1 MSIFSDTR
9 SMKELQKITYSGY
22 KKTDVIK
29 QLIQAI
35 QDKNIEPA
43 LNWCGELLCAG
54 HLLELWNTLISCAMV
69 HINVCNPRLPVY
81 LIRRYDDFREIIKQ
95 YTSNEL
101 DIRNNSHVRVI
112 FSEIVFILIESNKT
126 HPIVPIKIRKEDLNL
141 TTIPHKLVA
150 PDTTFAKNYDK
161 ADPVTLFIPVNEIL
175 YHIKK
180 TKSMHNISFWT
191 EWLIA
196 YEDICIKNKDKIRC
210 KSRFPDYIKETSRNE
225 CIWIIWEIIRDAS
238 KTMSPL
244 HQEIIFSLFK
254 LFTVRYTK
262 GQRRKK
268 LPILYMAITMICHD
282 VDTTIKLLK
291 DDKKLKQVSSITEK
305 IYKQINNNRITL

>member
-9 SMKELQKITYSGY
+9 SMKELQKISFSGY
-22 KKTDVIK
+22 KKTEVIK
-29 QLIQAI
+29 QLQQSI

-54 HLLELWNTLISCAMV
+54 HLLELWNTIISYAMI
-69 HINVCNPRLPVY
+69 HINLCNPRLPVY
-81 LIRRYDDFREIIKQ
+81 IIRRYDDFREIMKH
-95 YTSNEL
+95 YVSNEL
-101 DIRNNSHVRVI
+101 DVRNNDSVRSLL
-112 FSEIVFILIESNKT
+112 SEIIYILIESNKT
-126 HPIVPIKIRKEDLNL
+126 HPIVPIKINKKDLNL

-161 ADPVTLFIPVNEIL
+161 ADPLTLFIPVNELL
-175 YHIKK
+175 YHVKK
-180 TKSMHNISFWT
+180 TKSMHNITFWI
-191 EWLIA
+191 EWIIA
-196 YEDICIKNKDKIRC
+196 YEDICIKNKDNVMC
-210 KSRFPDYIKETSRNE
+210 KSRFPDYIKETSRQE

-238 KTMSPL
+238 ESMSPL

-254 LFTVRYTK
+254 LFSIRYTK

-268 LPILYMAITMICHD
+268 LPILYMAIMMICNH

-291 DDKKLKQVSSITEK
+291 DNNNLKQISSITEK
-305 IYKQINNNRITL
+305 IYKQINNNRIT